1 MRTKKKKEG
10 KKILFGS
17 IEAGFTEPNR
27 IIHYTYSEA
36 RLTGPPIIHK
46 FLFILISIKVIGVHS
61 YKHLESMNETLS
73 QETSSG
79 FTRKVR
85 ILC

>member
-1 MRTKKKKEG
+1 MRTKKKKKE
-10 KKILFGS
+10 KRFCSVLSKLVLQ
-17 IEAGFTEPNR
+17 NR
-27 IIHYTYSEA
+27 IESFITYSEA